1 MMILVLIIN
10 FLKSQIKDLYIHCM
24 NLATETVARKA
35 MIYGLH
41 IDPHNDQLPVGLI
54 SQMVEYCAGISDVR
68 L

>member
-1 MMILVLIIN
+1 MMILILIIN

-24 NLATETVARKA
+24 NLAKA

-41 IDPHNDQLPVGLI
+41 IDPHNDQHPVGLI